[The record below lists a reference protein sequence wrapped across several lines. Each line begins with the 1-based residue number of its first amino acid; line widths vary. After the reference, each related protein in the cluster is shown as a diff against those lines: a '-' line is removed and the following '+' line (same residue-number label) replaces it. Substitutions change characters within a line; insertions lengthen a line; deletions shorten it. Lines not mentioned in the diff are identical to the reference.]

1 MLPDSS
7 AALDFRRLRKTVSPT
22 FHVNTSWLGTNS
34 YIFLK
39 IDVSAF
45 LNCQGNE
52 GLEFGTS
59 HIIIIIMFRK
69 D

>member
-1 MLPDSS
+1 MY
-7 AALDFRRLRKTVSPT
+7 F
-22 FHVNTSWLGTNS
+22 F
-34 YIFLK
+34 K
-39 IDVSAF
+39 IDIAVF

-59 HIIIIIMFRK
+59 HIIIIMFRK